1 MEFENVLEDHFR
13 NIRSVRHEKIS
24 KNKVSEQLPVRT
36 SLTLH
41 IEANVKVD
49 SPQNQLKI
57 KSERRCSEND
67 FCKSLTI
74 VQYKINSFTLQ
85 LFQMIPDSFLVV
97 PQYELLL
104 SLLSFSAN

>member
-13 NIRSVRHEKIS
+13 NIRSVRHEKVG

-41 IEANVKVD
+41 IEAGVKVY

-57 KSERRCSEND
+57 ESE
-67 FCKSLTI
+67 
-74 VQYKINSFTLQ
+74 
-85 LFQMIPDSFLVV
+85 
-97 PQYELLL
+97 
-104 SLLSFSAN
+104 

>member
-36 SLTLH
+36 GLTLH
-41 IEANVKVD
+41 IEANVKVY

-57 KSERRCSEND
+57 ESE
-67 FCKSLTI
+67 
-74 VQYKINSFTLQ
+74 
-85 LFQMIPDSFLVV
+85 
-97 PQYELLL
+97 
-104 SLLSFSAN
+104 